1 MKANYYSHTSCKLSF
16 TSIGT
21 LGWKLEKKKKKV
33 EKKIDK
39 KLFSIQNFC
48 SKLGNDKEMVV
59 WVFRG

>member
-16 TSIGT
+16 TSIRT
-21 LGWKLEKKKKKV
+21 LGWKLEKKEKKKV

-48 SKLGNDKEMVV
+48 SKLGLGQRNGCLGV
-59 WVFRG
+59 